1 MNCQTTQIPLYLIEH
16 FVKSLGLANTF
27 NTIHLS
33 VSWWTVLWQ
42 SGKVTCILDRPLTK
56 FLPCNSSVASLEQGC
71 KTNLWQP
78 FYSSSFDTVSKAVS
92 TLWQPWNS
100 PVTFNSK
107 FLSGHPVTAMLQP
120 CFHPVMDIST
130 TARELAQ
137 LARLFLH
144 CGIPL
149 TALVQVSCITT
160 LLQLV
165 NWQLTRLFFFLP
177 GANVVILHLT
187 QSTL

>member
-1 MNCQTTQIPLYLIEH
+1 MQIL
-16 FVKSLGLANTF
+16 
-27 NTIHLS
+27 HLK
-33 VSWWTVLWQ
+33 L
-42 SGKVTCILDRPLTK
+42 
-56 FLPCNSSVASLEQGC
+56 
-71 KTNLWQP
+71 
-78 FYSSSFDTVSKAVS
+78 SKAVS

-107 FLSGHPVTAMLQP
+107 FLSRHPVTAMLQP
-120 CFHPVMDIST
+120 CFHPVVDIPA

-165 NWQLTRLFFFLP
+165 NWQLTRLFFYQVPML
-177 GANVVILHLT
+177 
-187 QSTL
+187 

>member
-1 MNCQTTQIPLYLIEH
+1 
-16 FVKSLGLANTF
+16 
-27 NTIHLS
+27 
-33 VSWWTVLWQ
+33 
-42 SGKVTCILDRPLTK
+42 
-56 FLPCNSSVASLEQGC
+56 
-71 KTNLWQP
+71 
-78 FYSSSFDTVSKAVS
+78 
-92 TLWQPWNS
+92 
-100 PVTFNSK
+100 
-107 FLSGHPVTAMLQP
+107 MLQP
-120 CFHPVMDIST
+120 CFHPVMDIPA

>member
-1 MNCQTTQIPLYLIEH
+1 
-16 FVKSLGLANTF
+16 
-27 NTIHLS
+27 
-33 VSWWTVLWQ
+33 
-42 SGKVTCILDRPLTK
+42 
-56 FLPCNSSVASLEQGC
+56 
-71 KTNLWQP
+71 
-78 FYSSSFDTVSKAVS
+78 
-92 TLWQPWNS
+92 
-100 PVTFNSK
+100 
-107 FLSGHPVTAMLQP
+107 MLQP
-120 CFHPVMDIST
+120 CFHPVMDIPA

-177 GANVVILHLT
+177 GANVVILPPT
-187 QSTL
+187 QSTLWTAAV